1 MLRVENL
8 TFFCKP
14 PKEWRWSGSP
24 YRLTF
29 TLWQNLSK
37 TFYHGWLWR
46 LLLLN
51 NPPQKYVGWC
61 WMSFFKHQ
69 PNRVSF
75 LYQDIKKPW
84 WFSAIWN
91 ILLSHT
97 VLVSHNLT
105 FQPCSLSRSLA
116 TEKTRWNPRTRMP
129 TRMLRNRDNTYLSH
143 IPTSPLVG
151 HPDLTH
157 WGDTLVGHPCLT
169 LLRNA
174 LVKHFYLTL
183 LWDTLAWQF
192 FWGTLTWHSCRTLL
206 TWHFLL
212 DTLTW
217 GSCKTFI
224 LDTSYLTLLW
234 DTLTWHF
241 LLEILTWHSCRT
253 LLPDTLV
260 RHSYLTLL

>member
-1 MLRVENL
+1 MWHLTSCSFNFQVETLMDPSYWTLKGAAMLTMLNDWGR
-8 TFFCKP
+8 KP
-14 PKEWRWSGSP
+14 VTSP
-24 YRLTF
+24 NATKNARK
-29 TLWQNLSK
+29 NS
-37 TFYHGWLWR
+37 WL
-46 LLLLN
+46 
-51 NPPQKYVGWC
+51 
-61 WMSFFKHQ
+61 FKH
-69 PNRVSF
+69 PGFGICWHFSVIYCWS
-75 LYQDIKKPW
+75 KK
-84 WFSAIWN
+84 
-91 ILLSHT
+91 
-97 VLVSHNLT
+97 
-105 FQPCSLSRSLA
+105 
-116 TEKTRWNPRTRMP
+116 KTRWSPRTRMP

-217 GSCKTFI
+217 GSCKTFL

>member
-1 MLRVENL
+1 MKHKLNSDTTQTQLIMYNRFSSGNISTQRTTCGEYSFIIFYNALYVSNKFSRMFRRVTPRYTQQKLPIPDGQQQLGAQAPEKRKSDPSVFKQ
-8 TFFCKP
+8 T
-14 PKEWRWSGSP
+14 RWS
-24 YRLTF
+24 
-29 TLWQNLSK
+29 
-37 TFYHGWLWR
+37 
-46 LLLLN
+46 
-51 NPPQKYVGWC
+51 
-61 WMSFFKHQ
+61 
-69 PNRVSF
+69 
-75 LYQDIKKPW
+75 
-84 WFSAIWN
+84 
-91 ILLSHT
+91 
-97 VLVSHNLT
+97 
-105 FQPCSLSRSLA
+105 
-116 TEKTRWNPRTRMP
+116 PRTRMP

-217 GSCKTFI
+217 GSCKTFL